1 MREVQLPQSAAVL
14 ALERN
19 GLDMDKAIRD
29 IYREKMNSNAL
40 YAHIWGELEGGG
52 IRQKQNDR
60 VKQMIKENYPKNVSI
75 SYNMGTR
82 DLPDIYARGRGR
94 IYQANPECTCYN

>member
-29 IYREKMNSNAL
+29 VYREKMNSNAL
-40 YAHIWGELEGGG
+40 YAYIWGELEGGG
-52 IRQKQNDR
+52 IRHIQNDR
-60 VKQMIKENYPKNVSI
+60 VKQMIKENRYPNAVSLI
-75 SYNMGTR
+75 
-82 DLPDIYARGRGR
+82 IYR
-94 IYQANPECTCYN
+94 NNL

>member
-1 MREVQLPQSAAVL
+1 MRIVSLPQSAAIL

-19 GLDMDKAIRD
+19 GLNMDKAIRD
-29 IYREKMNSNAL
+29 VYREKMNSNAL

-60 VKQMIKENYPKNVSI
+60 VKMMINENKYTNQVS
-75 SYNMGTR
+75 
-82 DLPDIYARGRGR
+82 
-94 IYQANPECTCYN
+94 